1 MYLETKKI
9 LPLRWL
15 GKNTCQPPQQTAT
28 THTAERCASAK
39 KTTLLHR
46 KFKKHLQYSYEG

>member
-28 THTAERCASAK
+28 THTAERYGQGK
-39 KTTLLHR
+39 KNR
-46 KFKKHLQYSYEG
+46 SIQDSIKI